1 LTRVAEAKP
10 VRSTTVPF
18 EEQATHVLRR
28 LRAAVSAVIQAI
40 PGAHAI
46 QKAADLQRAL
56 DIRATLAWQ
65 MYRLAYAADPLPE
78 GSTIPGTGAM
88 NRFFEAAVARGVPK
102 TVAETARQAVR
113 EFKGVV
119 QAHAG
124 DRSAFDSMISSIGGK
139 TSAAVDLQHKRAA
152 YKANSHIWGVRAKTQ
167 LSCMILRPS
176 PSDPERVDMLGVRGL
191 IGLRRLRPN
200 ATWEISRS
208 RQSESDGRV
217 LQRHD
222 PKRAIP
228 IDPPGADDT
237 PGFSLLQGFCSQP
250 LPRFKSVCGPS
261 GFASVELEPTDIGN
275 KAAVTCVFA
284 DVFPAF
290 FARYCE
296 PDDPDP
302 VFTSHSMVR
311 TPCEVLVH
319 DVMIAPAVL
328 WEPAEPLVYSDLRT
342 VDPAPGGRERDLLP
356 TSASVVHLGKGP
368 DVLSSPDVPRY
379 VEMVRYA
386 LDRAG
391 WDGRQFEVYRCRVEF
406 PVMPSSVMVRFEMPQ
421 RPIRPE

>member
-1 LTRVAEAKP
+1 MSHGLEIKLERLRET
-10 VRSTTVPF
+10 PF
-18 EEQATHVLRR
+18 EEQATTVLRR
-28 LRAAVSAVIQAI
+28 LRAAVAGVIDGL
-40 PGAHAI
+40 PGAASI
-46 QKAADLQRAL
+46 ARAADLQRAL
-56 DIRATLAWQ
+56 DVRSTLAWQ
-65 MYRLAYAADPLPE
+65 VYRLARTTDPLPE

-88 NRFFEAAVARGVPK
+88 NRFFDAAVARGAPE
-102 TVAETARQAVR
+102 TVVEAARQAVR

-124 DRSAFDSMISSIGGK
+124 DRSAFDSMISSLGGQA
-139 TSAAVDLQHKRAA
+139 SAAVDLQHRRAA
-152 YKANSHIWGVRAKTQ
+152 YKANSHIWGVRAKAQ
-167 LSCMILRPS
+167 LSCLILRPA

-222 PKRAIP
+222 PKRVIP

-250 LPRFKSVCGPS
+250 LPKFKSVRGPA

-275 KAAVTCVFA
+275 KAALTCLFG
-284 DVFPAF
+284 DVYPGF
-290 FARYCE
+290 FARYCD

-319 DVMIAPAVL
+319 DVMITPAVL
-328 WEPAEPLVYSDLRT
+328 SEPAEPLVFSDLRT
-342 VDPAPGGRERDLLP
+342 VDPAFAGRSRDLLP
-356 TSASVVHLGKGP
+356 TSASVVHLGRGP
-368 DVLSSPDVPRY
+368 QVLSSANVPRY
-379 VEMVRYA
+379 AEMVQYA

-391 WDGRQFEVYRCRVEF
+391 WDARQFDVYRCRVEF
-406 PVMPSSVMVRFEMPQ
+406 PVMPSSVMVRFEMPR
-421 RPIRPE
+421 RPT